1 MDQNG
6 KDKHKQN
13 FFKKYNKITEQEY
26 KLEMLWSQRI
36 IQGKMHRI
44 RVNITRLIFVLS
56 LLILISLIGLVLI
69 LNQLLTA

>member
-1 MDQNG
+1 MDENG
-6 KDKHKQN
+6 KNKHKQN

-44 RVNITRLIFVLS
+44 RVNITRLIFVVS
-56 LLILISLIGLVLI
+56 LLIINFAGWSPINI
-69 LNQLLTA
+69 KSYY

>member
-44 RVNITRLIFVLS
+44 RVNITRLIFIVS
-56 LLILISLIGLVLI
+56 LLIIITLVGLVFI
-69 LNQLLTA
+69 LNQLLTT

>member
-13 FFKKYNKITEQEY
+13 FFKKYNKITELEY

-44 RVNITRLIFVLS
+44 RVNITRLILVVS
-56 LLILISLIGLVLI
+56 LLIIITLVGLVFI
-69 LNQLLTA
+69 LNQ